1 VKGLIRIITRFISIQ
16 PSNPETISYWHH
28 RLQSSLIKALTIEDN
43 VNRKNKHEETRNLY
57 ERKDILGDKG
67 EE

>member
-1 VKGLIRIITRFISIQ
+1 
-16 PSNPETISYWHH
+16 
-28 RLQSSLIKALTIEDN
+28 LTVEDN